1 MVVGLLV
8 CRVVAVEVICGGDQ
22 SLGHLGAGGGP
33 TSWGLVPTM
42 RSRCSVPFDGV
53 RGFVA
58 WHSALVLSIFDGG
71 RGVSLEEVQGLS
83 RWNIALRHSLW
94 LSLPRRG

>member
-1 MVVGLLV
+1 MAATNPLVTSVLMVDL
-8 CRVVAVEVICGGDQ
+8 I
-22 SLGHLGAGGGP
+22 
-33 TSWGLVPTM
+33 SWGLVATM

-58 WHSALVLSIFDGG
+58 WHSAFVLSIFDGG

-94 LSLPRRG
+94 LSLPRRS